1 MIPLL
6 TDPYP
11 VRGRSD
17 EVVEPPRLLLFLLLL
32 PTAA

>member
-6 TDPYP
+6 TDPHP

-17 EVVEPPRLLLFLLLL
+17 EVIEPSKLLLFLLLL